1 MRVEKTKKGSVCVLS
16 PKGKLASANSALFAD
31 QCMSILH
38 KGETVL
44 LMECS
49 GLDYISSAGLR
60 SIYLVAAKLET
71 VSGKIAFCSLTKNVK
86 KVFDLVDMGSGI
98 PIFGSEKE
106 AIKHLQEEKM
116 G

>member
-16 PKGKLASANSALFAD
+16 LKGKLASSNAALFAD
-31 QCMSILH
+31 QCMSILSE
-38 KGETVL
+38 GETRL

-60 SIYLVAAKLET
+60 SIYLVAARLEA

-86 KVFDLVDMGSGI
+86 KVFDMVDMASDI
-98 PIFGSEKE
+98 PISGSEKE